1 MLPMLATCPDQRRND
16 PSDLP
21 GLRGDFEVHLTVGPG
36 AAEALAAWAADHGL
50 KFTHILLARGTAPS
64 QPMLTLRARGT
75 LEETAAA
82 TARTAERLAR
92 SGFAVLRTKIEAT
105 PWAEGVP
112 ATDADAAAHGPHRYF
127 EHHLKLLL
135 PPATPVGA
143 AAGNSPA
150 LAALAPLA
158 ALAVRHD
165 AHLSHNPRRTR
176 EDGHREWFVT
186 QRCRHVGLA
195 TAGRRLDAL
204 LADLAT
210 AGHRVLSAE
219 REFVAVDSDEALDA
233 GWITEHDHPAG
244 PREAATGP
252 AEAAEPE
259 AAAREGDSR

>member
-1 MLPMLATCPDQRRND
+1 M
-16 PSDLP
+16 
-21 GLRGDFEVHLTVGPG
+21 RGEFEVHLTVGPG

-50 KFTHILLARGTAPS
+50 KFTHILLARGTMPS

-92 SGFAVLRTKIEAT
+92 AGFAVLRTKIEAT

-112 ATDADAAAHGPHRYF
+112 ATDGDAAAHGTHRYF
-127 EHHLKLLL
+127 EHHLKLCL
-135 PPATPVGA
+135 PPATPVGPA
-143 AAGNSPA
+143 SADSPA
-150 LAALAPLA
+150 HTALA
-158 ALAVRHD
+158 ALAVRHG

-244 PREAATGP
+244 PREAATEP
-252 AEAAEPE
+252 AEAAE
-259 AAAREGDSR
+259 AAREGGPR

>member
-16 PSDLP
+16 PSDPP

-50 KFTHILLARGTAPS
+50 KFTHILLARGAAPS

-82 TARTAERLAR
+82 TARTAGRLAR
-92 SGFAVLRTKIEAT
+92 AGFAVLRTKIEAT

-112 ATDADAAAHGPHRYF
+112 ATDGDAAAHGPHRYF
-127 EHHLKLLL
+127 EHHVKLLL
-135 PPATPVGA
+135 PPAPPA
-143 AAGNSPA
+143 AAR
-150 LAALAPLA
+150 AALA

-165 AHLSHNPRRTR
+165 AHLSHNPRRMR

-204 LADLAT
+204 LADLAA

-233 GWITEHDHPAG
+233 GWITEHDHPA
-244 PREAATGP
+244 PAANESATAT
-252 AEAAEPE
+252 AE
-259 AAAREGDSR
+259 REGDPR